1 MLFKDPRLA
10 VFCDSCSRKGAH
22 SLLPVG
28 QPKSQTT
35 GPLMEDDLRGPEDRA
50 CHQVTSCLLGKVP
63 PRPPPCP
70 PFREPVG
77 WALSLNSDSVVPQ
90 TSSTCRLE
98 TLVLGSASA

>member
-10 VFCDSCSRKGAH
+10 VFCDSCSRKGVH

-63 PRPPPCP
+63 PPGPRLVPLS
-70 PFREPVG
+70 ESLLVG
-77 WALSLNSDSVVPQ
+77 L
-90 TSSTCRLE
+90 
-98 TLVLGSASA
+98 